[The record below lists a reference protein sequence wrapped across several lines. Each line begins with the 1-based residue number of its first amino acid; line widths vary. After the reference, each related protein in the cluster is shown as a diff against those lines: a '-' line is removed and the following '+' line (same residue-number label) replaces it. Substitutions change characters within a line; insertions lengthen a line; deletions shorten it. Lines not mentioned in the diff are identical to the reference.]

1 MVSTSIDNYTFV
13 DTNILIYAHGKD
25 ETDPRARL
33 SRQILAA
40 LWKTD
45 RGVISTQ
52 VLQEF
57 YAVATRKIQ
66 PQLPKKRARAI
77 VASYGEW
84 CSVNTDPLLIISAS
98 RLEEDHSLAFWDA
111 LVIEA
116 ALRAG
121 ATTLLSE
128 DLQHGRRFGALVIE
142 NPFRDGSR
150 LGSTE
155 DDQ

>member
-1 MVSTSIDNYTFV
+1 VVGTSIDNYTFV
-13 DTNILIYAHGKD
+13 DTNVLVYAYGKD
-25 ETDPRARL
+25 ETDPRAQL
-33 SRQILAA
+33 SRRILAS

-57 YAVATRKIQ
+57 YAVITRKIK
-66 PQLPKKRARAI
+66 PPLPKKRAREV
-77 VASYGEW
+77 VASYGSW
-84 CSVNTDPLLIISAS
+84 CSVNTDPVLIISAS

-111 LVIEA
+111 LIIEA

-121 ATTLLSE
+121 ATKLLSE
-128 DLQHGRRFGALVIE
+128 DLQHGRRFGDLVIE
-142 NPFRDGSR
+142 NPFHDAS
-150 LGSTE
+150 SAK